1 MPFALEQL
9 TQGLSVIDVLNSQT
23 ITNASASSQVGV
35 DMQKFRRVL
44 FIIQAGALGA
54 AGTLDGRLQSSA
66 SSTFA
71 SGVHN
76 VTNSN
81 LTQIN
86 VNTTPYNNAI
96 ATIEVSADLVNF
108 YNQGDRYVRL
118 NLTGGGNAI
127 TVAALALGGEAV
139 EKPAKNNDLN
149 TTYLSQRVVVS

>member
-9 TQGLSVIDVLNSQT
+9 TQGLSVIDVLNSQSVN
-23 ITNASASSQVGV
+23 NASVNSAVGV
-35 DMQKFRRVL
+35 DMSKFRRVL
-44 FIIQAGALGA
+44 FIIQAASLGA

-66 SSTFA
+66 SSSFA

-76 VTNSN
+76 ISNSN
-81 LTQIN
+81 LTQI
-86 VNTTPYNNAI
+86 TANNAL
-96 ATIEVSADLVNF
+96 ATIEVSADLVAS
-108 YNQGDRYVRL
+108 YNAGDRYVRL

-127 TVAALALGGEAV
+127 TVAALAVAGEGV

>member
-9 TQGLSVIDVLNSQT
+9 TQGLSVIDVLNSQSV
-23 ITNASASSQVGV
+23 TNASVNSSVGV
-35 DMQKFRRVL
+35 DMSKFRRVL
-44 FIIQAGALGA
+44 FIIQVPALGA

-71 SGVHN
+71 AGVHN
-76 VTNSN
+76 ITNSN
-81 LTQIN
+81 LVQIN
-86 VNTTPYNNAI
+86 TGTTPGNNAI

-127 TVAALALGGEAV
+127 TVSALALGGEAV

>member
-9 TQGLSVIDVLNSQT
+9 TQGLSVIDVLNSQSVN
-23 ITNASASSQVGV
+23 NASVSSSVGV

-44 FIIQAGALGA
+44 FLIQAASLGA

-76 VTNSN
+76 ITNSN
-81 LTQIN
+81 LTQILA
-86 VNTTPYNNAI
+86 NNAL

-127 TVAALALGGEAV
+127 TVAAVALGGESV

>member
-9 TQGLSVIDVLNSQT
+9 TQGLSVIDVLNSQSVN
-23 ITNASASSQVGV
+23 NANVSSSVGV

-44 FIIQAGALGA
+44 FVIQAGSLGA

-76 VTNSN
+76 ISNSN
-81 LTQIN
+81 LTQILA
-86 VNTTPYNNAI
+86 NNAL

-118 NLTGGGNAI
+118 NLTGGGNAL
-127 TVAALALGGEAV
+127 TVAAVALGGESV